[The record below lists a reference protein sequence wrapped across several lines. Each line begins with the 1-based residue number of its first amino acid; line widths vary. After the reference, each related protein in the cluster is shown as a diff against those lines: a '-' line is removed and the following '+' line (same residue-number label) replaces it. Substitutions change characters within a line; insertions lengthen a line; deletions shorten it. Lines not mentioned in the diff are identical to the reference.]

1 MKHST
6 TYRLALCLTTLF
18 VALITTATM
27 TSCARM
33 GQPDGGWYDEVPPK
47 VVGADPVE
55 RATMVSKQKIR
66 IRFSEYVNIDNPTE
80 NIIFCPP
87 QMEAPEIKAKGK
99 EVEIELKDTLKPS
112 TTYTIDFSDAV
123 TDFNESNPMGNY
135 TYVFS
140 TGERIDTLEV
150 SGYVLDAETLEPVK
164 GSLVGLYSNLNDTA
178 FTSMPMERI
187 GRTDASGHFVIR
199 GIAPGKYRVFALAD
213 SDGDFKLSQRGERL
227 AFSNDIIEPTS
238 KPDTR
243 QDTTWVDSLHIAGI
257 QTVPY
262 THFLPDDICLRAFEQ
277 KLTDR
282 YLIKSERQ
290 YPERLQFY
298 FSTPAD
304 TLPVLR
310 PLNFNADN
318 AFVIEATQGKD
329 TLTYWLR
336 DTMLVNQDTLDIEL
350 TYAATDSLG
359 NMISRTDTLSMI
371 AKVAYE
377 KRLKE
382 RMEKIEKWEK
392 KKEKAEK
399 KEKKFTEP
407 HPEQTFL
414 EPKYTIPQNMSPT
427 MNVTLTFNTPL
438 AKLDTAAIHLYSKI
452 DTLWYRAAV
461 EITDKGLPQRTYKI
475 KGEWRPGTEYSL
487 EVDSAAFTDIYGK
500 TSKAF
505 KQGLKV
511 ESEDVFASLFVD
523 VTGVRND
530 SAQVIVNMLDKT
542 GNVKYSAPVKDG
554 TAEFYYIMPETYY
567 LSALIDENGNGIW
580 DTGDY
585 ALAKQAEEVF
595 FRTEPVE
602 CKAKWD
608 LTTKFDLRQRPL
620 FMQKPQELV
629 KQKAEK
635 KKEVKNQN
643 AKRALDMGIKYD
655 RDAVNS
661 KF

>member
-99 EVEIELKDTLKPS
+99 EVEIELKDTLKPN

-310 PLNFNADN
+310 PLNFNADS

-407 HPEQTFL
+407 HPEQTAL
-414 EPKYTIPQNMSPT
+414 EPRYTIPQNMSPT
-427 MNVTLTFNTPL
+427 MNVTLTFDTPL
-438 AKLDTAAIHLYSKI
+438 ARLDTAAIHLYSKI

-554 TAEFYYIMPETYY
+554 TAEFYYIQPETYY
-567 LSALIDENGNGIW
+567 LSALIDENGNGVW

-585 ALAKQAEEVF
+585 ALGKQAEEVF

>member
-18 VALITTATM
+18 IALITTATM

-99 EVEIELKDTLKPS
+99 EVEIELKDTLKPN

-310 PLNFNADN
+310 PLNFNADS

-336 DTMLVNQDTLDIEL
+336 DTMLVNQDTLRMEMD
-350 TYAATDSLG
+350 YYVTDTLG
-359 NMISRTDTLSMI
+359 NMTLQTDTLEML
-371 AKVAYE
+371 AKVPYE
-377 KRLKE
+377 KRMKQ
-382 RMEKIEKWEK
+382 KADDIEKWEK
-392 KKEKAEK
+392 KAEKARK
-399 KEKKFTEP
+399 KGKEP
-407 HPEQTFL
+407 
-414 EPKYTIPQNMSPT
+414 EPRPDLPLLKPKITIPQKMSPDK
-427 MNVTLTFNTPL
+427 NIALEFDKPL
-438 AKLDTAAIHLYSKI
+438 MRLDTAAIHLYSKI
-452 DTLWYRAAV
+452 DTLWYNSPVQVVADTLR
-461 EITDKGLPQRTYKI
+461 ERRYII
-475 KGEWRPGTEYSL
+475 KGEWRPDMEYSL
-487 EVDSAAFTDIYGK
+487 EIDSAAFEDIYGNISDK
-500 TSKAF
+500 YK
-505 KQGLKV
+505 GGIKV
-511 ESEDVFASLFVD
+511 AGNDTFASLFVNIH
-523 VTGVRND
+523 GVEND
-530 SAQVIVNMLDKT
+530 TAQVVVQMIDKSET
-542 GNVKYSAPVKDG
+542 LKATAIAVDG
-554 TAEFYYIMPETYY
+554 TAEFYYVEPGEYY
-567 LSALIDENGNGIW
+567 LKAIVDENRNGQW

-585 ALAKQAEEVF
+585 SIGLQPEKVF
-595 FRTEPVE
+595 YKPEPVE

-608 LTTKFDLRQRPL
+608 LTTDFDFKKHPL
-620 FMQKPQELV
+620 FMQKPREMV

-635 KKEVKNQN
+635 KKTVKNLN
-643 AKRALDMGIKYD
+643 AKRAEEMNIKYD
-655 RDAVNS
+655 KEKVDS

>member
-99 EVEIELKDTLKPS
+99 EVEIELKDTLKPN

-310 PLNFNADN
+310 PLNFNADS

-407 HPEQTFL
+407 HPERCL
-414 EPKYTIPQNMSPT
+414 VSHP
-427 MNVTLTFNTPL
+427 
-438 AKLDTAAIHLYSKI
+438 
-452 DTLWYRAAV
+452 
-461 EITDKGLPQRTYKI
+461 
-475 KGEWRPGTEYSL
+475 
-487 EVDSAAFTDIYGK
+487 
-500 TSKAF
+500 
-505 KQGLKV
+505 
-511 ESEDVFASLFVD
+511 
-523 VTGVRND
+523 
-530 SAQVIVNMLDKT
+530 
-542 GNVKYSAPVKDG
+542 
-554 TAEFYYIMPETYY
+554 Y
-567 LSALIDENGNGIW
+567 LC
-580 DTGDY
+580 
-585 ALAKQAEEVF
+585 ALARVI
-595 FRTEPVE
+595 
-602 CKAKWD
+602 
-608 LTTKFDLRQRPL
+608 L
-620 FMQKPQELV
+620 
-629 KQKAEK
+629 
-635 KKEVKNQN
+635 
-643 AKRALDMGIKYD
+643 
-655 RDAVNS
+655 
-661 KF
+661 

>member
-1 MKHST
+1 MKHNT
-6 TYRLALCLTTLF
+6 TYRLALCLKAIII
-18 VALITTATM
+18 ALTATATM
-27 TSCARM
+27 ISCARM
-33 GQPDGGWYDEVPPK
+33 GQPDGGWYDEVPPR

-55 RATMVSKQKIR
+55 RATMVNKQKIR

-99 EVEIELKDTLKPS
+99 DVEIELKDTLKPN

-150 SGYVLDAETLEPVK
+150 SGYVLDAETLEPIK

-199 GIAPGKYRVFALAD
+199 GIAPGKYRVYALAD

-227 AFSNDIIEPTS
+227 AFSTDIIEPTS

-257 QTVPY
+257 ERVPY

-304 TLPVLR
+304 TLPVLK

-359 NMISRTDTLSMI
+359 KMIERTDTLSMI

-377 KRLKE
+377 KRLKD
-382 RMEKIEKWEK
+382 RLEKIEKWEK

-399 KEKKFTEP
+399 KDKKFTEP

-414 EPKYTIPQNMSPT
+414 EPTYTIPQNMSPT

-523 VTGVRND
+523 VTGARND

-554 TAEFYYIMPETYY
+554 TAEFYYVQPETYY
-567 LSALIDENGNGIW
+567 LSALIDSNGNGIW

-585 ALAKQAEEVF
+585 ALGKQAEEVF
-595 FRTEPVE
+595 YRTEPVE

-620 FMQKPQELV
+620 FRQKPQELV

-643 AKRALDMGIKYD
+643 AKRAADMGIKYD